1 LVEALLRARIDP
13 EDVDR
18 QAKEAQAAS
27 IKRHGG
33 REKAKNAG
41 APGTIPV
48 PGYTQD

>member
-1 LVEALLRARIDP
+1 MEALLRARIDP

-33 REKAKNAG
+33 REKARNAG
-41 APGTIPV
+41 APGTTPV
-48 PGYTQD
+48 PGYTQE